1 MLALDNAQIKTS
13 DGSSDHVGGVNDE
26 PVDMHIVP
34 NSGRSLAREDDCG
47 NLKIF
52 FSKLRSMLSNGVK

>member
-1 MLALDNAQIKTS
+1 MLVLDDAQIKTS
-13 DGSSDHVGGVNDE
+13 NGSSDHVGGVKDE
-26 PVDMHIVP
+26 PVNIHIVP